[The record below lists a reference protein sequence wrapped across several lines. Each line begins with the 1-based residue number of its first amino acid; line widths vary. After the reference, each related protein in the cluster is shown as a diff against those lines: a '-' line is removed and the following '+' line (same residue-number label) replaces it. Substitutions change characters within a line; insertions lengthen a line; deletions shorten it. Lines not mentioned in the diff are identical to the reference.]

1 MRSKQIISC
10 QQEKQMVR
18 AESQRALVTPTELVG
33 RSEAQSGFGNYHSCP
48 GRPQSV
54 EGKLIREMAVV
65 D

>member
-1 MRSKQIISC
+1 
-10 QQEKQMVR
+10 MVR
-18 AESQRALVTPTELVG
+18 AESQRALVAATELVG

>member
-1 MRSKQIISC
+1 
-10 QQEKQMVR
+10 MVR

-33 RSEAQSGFGNYHSCP
+33 RSEAQSGFGNYHSCQNHSCP